1 MAANSNPKPTEATME
16 QLKELRRKEIESFH
30 RKFVNRPL
38 QKYALILRNHLEMDR
53 FFRHRAFILDKIR
66 RDVYERIEW
75 ALQLTNLL
83 IVLRSRPLKGKTFCI
98 TNEDDRDYLADTTQT
113 LLLEH
118 LDEVYEVLHD
128 MDEIGDI
135 SDYTEKWDDALKF
148 IPYRDII
155 EFEKEEY
162 GDDKIAKDALPYLKK
177 DLEHYLEVVQTFT
190 IDADEDI
197 VTRLIKKA
205 LQLKIPLN
213 NGIFQDF
220 YDFLDYFELIPKEQ
234 KKLHEA
240 SSDPYAA
247 RNYVRARFNRI
258 RKEQ

>member
-1 MAANSNPKPTEATME
+1 MTTNSKNQSAEVTME
-16 QLKELRRKEIESFH
+16 QFKELRRKELESFH

-38 QKYALILRNHLEMDR
+38 QKYALILRNHLEMDK
-53 FFRHRAFILDKIR
+53 FFSHRAIFLDKIR
-66 RDVYERIEW
+66 RDVYERIDW

-83 IVLRSRPLKGKTFCI
+83 IVLRSKPLKGKTFCI
-98 TNEDDRDYLADTTQT
+98 TNVDDRDYLADTTQT

-135 SDYTEKWDDALKF
+135 SDYTDKWDEALKY
-148 IPYRDII
+148 IPYRENL

-162 GDDKIAKDALPYLKK
+162 GEDKIAKDALPYLKK

-190 IDADEDI
+190 IEADEDI

-205 LQLKIPLN
+205 LQLKVPLN
-213 NGIFQDF
+213 NGMYQDF
-220 YDFLDYFELIPKEQ
+220 YEFLDYFELIPKEQ

-258 RKEQ
+258 RKEK